1 MKKRLL
7 ALAVTAMVLMA
18 GCSSK
23 YIDNTTN
30 TANATLDFPRF
41 SSHHPD
47 DSIMFSYLIDK
58 RTGVVYLVYYAG
70 QYKIGMTVMLN
81 ADGSPVTYDQILSDG
96 GETITELEVGT
107 DGY

>member
-18 GCSSK
+18 GCSGNH
-23 YIDNTTN
+23 IDN

-47 DSIMFSYLIDK
+47 DSIMFSYLIDE

-96 GETITELEVGT
+96 GETITELEVSA
-107 DGY
+107 DEH